1 MTTPSPSRATA
12 WAGTVVSAVRQ
23 RYPWAAQHTVT
34 GPGDVDV
41 TPTRLHPAFHGSF
54 DWHSCVHMHWS
65 GLTLL
70 DLPGAPVESQAAEA
84 LTALLDERLTAAH
97 IAVEAELLRRRPSF
111 ERPYGWAWGLQLAAA
126 AHTSPRARA
135 RGWAEALT
143 PMREVLVARFRA
155 WLPGMPLPVRA
166 GVHSNTAFALT
177 LARDAAC
184 ALGEEELLSLIDE
197 RALAWFADDRDYPIA
212 WEPDGHDFL
221 SAALSE
227 AVLMRRVLGHDAARD
242 WLAGFLP
249 GLARE
254 DDPLFEVPATDADP
268 TDGQLAH
275 LLGLALSRAWHLREL
290 AHLLDEEARVRVR
303 DRTRLQIERV
313 AGAITTGDFMATHW
327 LVSFALKADLA
338 A

>member
-155 WLPGMPLPVRA
+155 WLSGMPLPVRA

-184 ALGEEELLSLIDE
+184 ALGEDELLSLIDE
-197 RALAWFADDRDYPIA
+197 TRARL
-212 WEPDGHDFL
+212 
-221 SAALSE
+221 
-227 AVLMRRVLGHDAARD
+227 VRRR
-242 WLAGFLP
+242 P
-249 GLARE
+249 GLPDR
-254 DDPLFEVPATDADP
+254 
-268 TDGQLAH
+268 
-275 LLGLALSRAWHLREL
+275 LG
-290 AHLLDEEARVRVR
+290 
-303 DRTRLQIERV
+303 
-313 AGAITTGDFMATHW
+313 AGW
-327 LVSFALKADLA
+327 P
-338 A
+338 